1 MMEQIPE
8 SSAAQGDSS
17 AVSPASSLGRTLRE
31 ARERLGLNV
40 ADVAHQI
47 KLAPRQIEALEAD
60 DYQRLP
66 EMAFVRG
73 FVRSYAKILHL
84 DAGPLLAAL
93 PQQPEPAA
101 QLIPSSVE
109 VPFPSPLSPQRQN
122 LILLGAALLLA
133 VVVVAFAVW
142 HFTTPQG
149 KSETMPVETPLALPA
164 EVQVIPASS
173 VAEAGAV
180 ASAVPAASA
189 PLPLPV
195 AAQSAVA
202 AAKPAAVPTAVQPVK
217 PLPQPGAVAKTGAL
231 RLVFDQESWTEI
243 RDRDGKL
250 ISSQINPPGSEL
262 RLDGNAPM
270 SLVVGHASSAHL
282 YYKGKQV
289 DLKPYTNATS
299 DVARLTLE

>member
-1 MMEQIPE
+1 M
-8 SSAAQGDSS
+8 
-17 AVSPASSLGRTLRE
+17 RE

-40 ADVAHQI
+40 TDVAHQI

-84 DAGPLLAAL
+84 DAESLLAVL
-93 PQQPEPAA
+93 PQPEAAAVQPILP
-101 QLIPSSVE
+101 SVE

-142 HFTTPQG
+142 HLTTPQE
-149 KSETMPVETPLALPA
+149 KTETAQVETPLALPA
-164 EVQVIPASS
+164 DVQVIPASP
-173 VAEAGAV
+173 VAEASTM
-180 ASAVPAASA
+180 ASAVPAVSA
-189 PLPLPV
+189 PQPLPV
-195 AAQSAVA
+195 AAQSSVPAAKTAVA
-202 AAKPAAVPTAVQPVK
+202 PTATAKPV
-217 PLPQPGAVAKTGAL
+217 PQPDTSAKTGVL
-231 RLVFDQESWTEI
+231 RLVFGEESWTEI

-250 ISSQINPPGSEL
+250 ISSQINLPGSEL
-262 RLDGNAPM
+262 RLDGRAPL
-270 SLVVGHASSAHL
+270 SLVIGHAASAHL
-282 YYKGKQV
+282 YYKGKEV

-299 DVARLTLE
+299 EVARLTLE

>member
-1 MMEQIPE
+1 MMEQLPE
-8 SSAAQGDSS
+8 NNAAQGDSS
-17 AVSPASSLGRTLRE
+17 AVTPGPSLGKTLRE
-31 ARERLGLNV
+31 ARERLGLSV

-60 DYQRLP
+60 DYRHLP

-84 DAGPLLAAL
+84 DAESLLAAL
-93 PQQPEPAA
+93 PQPEAAAVQPISLP
-101 QLIPSSVE
+101 VE

-122 LILLGAALLLA
+122 LILLGAALVLA
-133 VVVVAFAVW
+133 VVVVVFAVW
-142 HFTTPQG
+142 HFTSPQN
-149 KSETMPVETPLALPA
+149 KTETTSVETPLALPA
-164 EVQVIPASS
+164 EVQVISASS
-173 VAEAGAV
+173 VAEIGAM

-189 PLPLPV
+189 SLPSPV
-195 AAQSAVA
+195 AAHSAVPVTKPAAGPTAAQPSKPALQPEA
-202 AAKPAAVPTAVQPVK
+202 AAK
-217 PLPQPGAVAKTGAL
+217 TGTL

-262 RLDGNAPM
+262 RLDGRAPL
-270 SLVVGHASSAHL
+270 SLVVGHAASAHL
-282 YYKGKQV
+282 YYKGKPV

-299 DVARLTLE
+299 EVARLTLE